1 LRLCAPATNIDNG
14 GIEPMPTSA
23 ELRATARTSLSGNWL
38 PAIGIT
44 LLFAVILG
52 VVSYIPYI
60 GEIGVLLLGG
70 PLTLGLITY
79 FVMLVR
85 NEKPLVGLLFGS
97 FDRFPVSFL
106 VYLLVQIFVFLW
118 TLLLIV
124 PGIIAALRYSQAFF
138 ILRENPNIEAMDAIR
153 QSKEMMVG
161 HKGRLFVL
169 YLSFIGWAILAAI
182 PFGLGFIW
190 LYPYMLAA
198 QAAFY
203 EDLKGR
209 ANVGS
214 I

>member
-1 LRLCAPATNIDNG
+1 
-14 GIEPMPTSA
+14 MPTSA
-23 ELRATARTSLSGNWL
+23 ELRAIARKSLSGNWL
-38 PAIGIT
+38 PAVGIT
-44 LLFAVILG
+44 LLYTVIIG
-52 VVSYIPYI
+52 VLSYIPYI
-60 GEIGVLLLGG
+60 GGIGVLLLGG

-79 FVMLVR
+79 FVRLVR
-85 NEKPLVGLLFGS
+85 NERPLVGVLFNS
-97 FDRFPVSFL
+97 FDRFAVSFL

-118 TLLLIV
+118 SLLLIV

-138 ILRENPNIEAMDAIR
+138 ILRENPKIEVMEAIR
-153 QSKEMMVG
+153 QSKEMMKG

-169 YLSFIGWAILAAI
+169 YISFIGWAILACI

-209 ANVGS
+209 TVITS
-214 I
+214 D

>member
-1 LRLCAPATNIDNG
+1 
-14 GIEPMPTSA
+14 MPTSA
-23 ELRATARTSLSGNWL
+23 ELRAIARKSLSGSWL

-44 LLFAVILG
+44 LLFGVIIG

-60 GEIGVLLLGG
+60 GTIGVLLLGG

-79 FVMLVR
+79 FVKLVQGER
-85 NEKPLVGLLFGS
+85 PLVGLLFGS

-106 VYLLVQIFVFLW
+106 VYLLVQVFVFLW
-118 TLLLIV
+118 SLLLIV

-138 ILRENPNIEAMDAIR
+138 ILRENPNIEAMEAIR
-153 QSKEMMVG
+153 QSKEMMNG

-169 YLSFIGWAILAAI
+169 YLSFIGWAILASI

-209 ANVGS
+209 TVITS
-214 I
+214 D